1 MVKVELAG
9 ETGGAVA
16 ILHAEFA
23 SGAVAIGVDRSLG
36 HPELAGDL
44 LGGQVLIHEP
54 QAFALTRRKKRGWI
68 VRDIRSCA
76 HNADT

>member
-1 MVKVELAG
+1 MGKIELAG
-9 ETGGAVA
+9 ETRRAVA
-16 ILHAEFA
+16 ILDAQLA
-23 SGAVAIGVDRSLG
+23 PGAVAIGVHRCLG

-44 LGGQVLIHEP
+44 FGRQVLIDQP
-54 QAFALTRRKKRGWI
+54 QAFTLTRRKKRGWI